1 MRLFLAIDLP
11 EDLQDRI
18 TELYCPELEQ
28 VRWTVS
34 HQLHITLVFIGDQP
48 HQYLEEIIEAVSET
62 SFEPF
67 ELCLQKIGY
76 FKSGIIWLG
85 VEESEPLKRLQKS
98 LSHKV
103 RGLGIELEQRKYMP
117 HITLGRSKKLTP
129 QVVSQVSHKGL
140 GFTANMVV
148 SAFQLKSSVLK
159 ANGAEYLT
167 EGEFLP
173 D

>member
-11 EDLQDRI
+11 EDLQDQI

-48 HQYLEEIIEAVSET
+48 HQHLEEIIEAVSET

-67 ELCLQKIGY
+67 ELRLQKIGY

-85 VEESEPLKRLQKS
+85 IEESEPLKRLQKS

-103 RGLGIELEQRKYMP
+103 RGLGIELEQRKYTP
-117 HITLGRSKKLTP
+117 HITLGRSKKLTS
-129 QVVSQVSHKGL
+129 QLISQVSHKGL
-140 GFTANMVV
+140 GFTANMEV

-159 ANGAEYLT
+159 ADGAEYLT
-167 EGEFLP
+167 EVEFLP

>member
-28 VRWTVS
+28 VRWTAS

-48 HQYLEEIIEAVSET
+48 HQHLEEIIETVSEI

-67 ELCLQKIGY
+67 ELRLQKIGY

-85 VEESEPLKRLQKS
+85 IEESEPLKRLQNS
-98 LSHKV
+98 LSHKI
-103 RGLGIELEQRKYMP
+103 RGLGIELEQRKYTP
-117 HITLGRSKKLTP
+117 HITLGRCKRLTSH
-129 QVVSQVSHKGL
+129 VVSEVSHKGL
-140 GFTANMVV
+140 GFTANIEVN
-148 SAFQLKSSVLK
+148 AFQLKSSILK
-159 ANGAEYLT
+159 ADGAEYQT
-167 EGEFLP
+167 EVEFLP